1 MSEERFDYVI
11 VGGGSSGSV
20 VAGEL
25 ARDANTSVAL
35 LELGDR
41 ADDHPETLAADGYKD
56 AFANDALVLERF
68 SVPQP
73 KCGDQRLF
81 LASGKG
87 LGGSGAINGMVYT
100 RGSREDY
107 ASWPRGWQ
115 YDDLVPSFEAVER
128 QLRVR
133 PRAPTEFTEAFVTA
147 AEQAGFRRSSLHDGD
162 LSGVIGYQPMNY
174 EGDRRRSSYVAFV
187 RDAQRSNLHIFTRTV
202 VRRVMF
208 EGTRAVGVEIE
219 QGDTR
224 RILKAEREVVLC
236 AGALETP
243 KLLMLSGVGP
253 AGVSKAFGVNVVR
266 DIPAVGQ
273 NLHDHPNVTFFFV
286 GRQPVDA
293 FYPQLYAFHRANPG
307 SDLPAGQS
315 DTCYVMYPARSSL
328 REAAMRMVPPKLP
341 GYLYGDRAKQIIRG
355 GISFAT
361 ALSPVQRLI
370 ERTWGCVTILGKPK
384 SRGQLT
390 LGSRDPKQQA
400 IIDPAYFRHPEDME
414 TMVKGV
420 RLARKIAGGNA
431 LRVFGN
437 FAVLPP
443 AMVES
448 DSALATFIEH
458 NAMTTFHFAGTCRMG
473 DDADAVVDSELR
485 VRGVQGLRVADA
497 SITPFTPVS
506 AMNAPS
512 MMIGMRAARFI
523 QRAKADAKP
532 VQEAPWPA

>member
-1 MSEERFDYVI
+1 MSEQRFDYVI

-41 ADDHPETLAADGYKD
+41 AEDHPETLDADGYKD

-73 KCGDQRLF
+73 ECGDQRLF

-100 RGSREDY
+100 RGSRQDY

-133 PRAPTEFTEAFVTA
+133 PRAPTEFTEAFVSA

-187 RDAQRSNLHIFTRTV
+187 RDPQRSNLQVFTRTV
-202 VRRVMF
+202 VRRVVF

-219 QGDTR
+219 RGGTR
-224 RILKAEREVVLC
+224 RIIRAEREVVLC

-243 KLLMLSGVGP
+243 KLLMLSGVGS
-253 AGVSKAFGVNVVR
+253 ASVCKAFGVELVR

-273 NLHDHPNVTFFFV
+273 NLHDHPNVAFFFV
-286 GRQPVDA
+286 
-293 FYPQLYAFHRANPG
+293 
-307 SDLPAGQS
+307 
-315 DTCYVMYPARSSL
+315 
-328 REAAMRMVPPKLP
+328 
-341 GYLYGDRAKQIIRG
+341 
-355 GISFAT
+355 
-361 ALSPVQRLI
+361 
-370 ERTWGCVTILGKPK
+370 
-384 SRGQLT
+384 
-390 LGSRDPKQQA
+390 
-400 IIDPAYFRHPEDME
+400 
-414 TMVKGV
+414 
-420 RLARKIAGGNA
+420 
-431 LRVFGN
+431 
-437 FAVLPP
+437 
-443 AMVES
+443 
-448 DSALATFIEH
+448 
-458 NAMTTFHFAGTCRMG
+458 
-473 DDADAVVDSELR
+473 
-485 VRGVQGLRVADA
+485 
-497 SITPFTPVS
+497 
-506 AMNAPS
+506 
-512 MMIGMRAARFI
+512 
-523 QRAKADAKP
+523 
-532 VQEAPWPA
+532 